1 MSKSSEVWGMLVAVA
16 VIGSLVLV
24 PETYKVFDHVNFA
37 DIGDYAID
45 VALPLASFVIPFSL
59 LAVRPSPIRP
69 GWRAIVH

>member
-16 VIGSLVLV
+16 VIASLVLV
-24 PETYKVFDHVNFA
+24 PEAYKAFGHVNSA

-45 VALPLASFVIPFSL
+45 MVLLAAFAIPFSL
-59 LAVRPSPIRP
+59 LAAQPSPIRP